1 MAMPNLT
8 KIFGSAFEKIGS
20 QSADVKSSAEA
31 NILVA
36 ASVSV
41 GGQLY
46 QKLDE
51 IVNAIKELSGSAKKP
66 DFKELA
72 KASGGGFSMMDSLA
86 LALLAP
92 TLRPIGKGLGFV
104 IDAINNLEEGGE
116 EKAKALESIFGAL
129 AKLGEVGKSIFVF
142 AGWMALALPFLMI
155 TAMMSPV
162 IAIALGA
169 TLMAVRLA
177 TRKLDE
183 EQMEKIKML
192 GDVGKSILMFTVS
205 LALASIIMPYALKGA
220 LGAAMLMIGM
230 GMVFMLLD
238 EMGISDNIE
247 KTAKGLALAGLA
259 ILSLGVALALFTFL
273 QPLALKGLAGAM
285 LVLVGIAF
293 AFKLISSDDDIEK
306 GAKGLAFAGLAILS
320 LGVSLALFQILNP
333 SFATL
338 GKVMVILGLLSV
350 QFKIIGEG
358 AQEIKDAA
366 FALMF
371 AGLSI
376 VVVAISFRLMN
387 YVLGDSMKDPANYAG
402 LLLVGAL
409 AVGYKFIGE
418 EATDIQ
424 KGAMA
429 MIATGGSLI
438 VIAIGMFIMS
448 KALKDNGWELLGM
461 TAALLVG
468 LGLAMAAAGV
478 GAAFIAPG
486 AGAMA
491 VAGVALITVGL
502 GMMAMGAAYKSQAV
516 KDLVKPDTDGNT
528 PIKTLLTTVASG
540 FNMWPWEVVGV
551 MTGAGAMVVAGLA
564 LISIGAGLKSF
575 ASVAEKVKLPEL
587 ADTVSYM
594 IGVLSIPFN
603 LIGGGGTLAVK
614 NPLNGEEEEIKFAG
628 GDFWSGGN
636 PVKKGIDAVLNMG
649 TALSNIA
656 GGVQS
661 MANLKFPT
669 GFDKKGKPTAYETI
683 GGDAFKKV
691 IVNTQYLVGALAIPF
706 AEIGMGV
713 EVEMTNPITGSTYKI
728 RMGGGN
734 FFSDNVVKKGVDAVM
749 DMGMALSNLAGGV
762 QDMAMLKMPTGFD
775 PKTGKATGYIK
786 FNSDSAR
793 AVTENTQMLI
803 SALSGTFA
811 ELGKDPDAQGGSWW
825 GGKST
830 IQKGIDL
837 VAGFGTPLVNLAKG
851 VQDMANL
858 RFAKQW
864 DKDGKATAWHDM
876 KDIGTVSENVK
887 TNTKSLINALTGVFS
902 DIGSGE
908 AQVGGW
914 WSGYTNFDKG
924 IEIVNVISEP
934 YTKLGQAIKTISEA
948 VMKQKNVND
957 VVSRIQS
964 FIGIFT
970 GTGENGDD
978 AGLLNTK
985 KLYVNAIGH
994 SFEKLSSSIPAII
1007 SAIGSYDAEKGKTFA
1022 SMLVGPVNAKDPV
1035 SGYNAQKLLWHAVG
1049 HSMVQTGDN
1058 MPKIAE
1064 SINAIDLEKLVESRK
1079 MFEALGVLSN
1089 GGEPSD
1095 ILAQMG
1101 DSLSEALQNLANMLQ
1116 EFQGAVTSGNEG
1128 ILDATGKMTAA
1139 AGSIQASGET
1149 NKPGVAQ
1156 TPSPSDGTVVAAI
1169 KQLQNTLVSSG
1180 IKVNKSWFG

>member
-20 QSADVKSSAEA
+20 QSTHIKESAEA
-31 NILVA
+31 NVTTSQSL
-36 ASVSV
+36 SV
-41 GGQLY
+41 GGAVYL
-46 QKLDE
+46 KLDE
-51 IVNAIKELSGSAKKP
+51 ILIAIKELSGSAKKP

-142 AGWMALALPFLMI
+142 AGWMALALPFLII
-155 TAMMSPV
+155 TAMASPI

-192 GDVGKSILMFTVS
+192 GDVGKSIFMFTAA

-220 LGAAMLMIGM
+220 LGASMLMIGM
-230 GMVFMLLD
+230 GMVFMLLN
-238 EMGISDNIE
+238 EMGISDTIE
-247 KTAKGLALAGLA
+247 KTAKGLAMAGLA

-293 AFKLISSDDDIEK
+293 AFNMIADDNDFEK

-320 LGVSLALFQILNP
+320 LGISLALFQLLNP
-333 SFATL
+333 SLATL
-338 GKVMVILGLLSV
+338 GKVMIILGLLSV

-358 AQEIKDAA
+358 AKEIKEAA

-376 VVVAISFRLMN
+376 VVVALSFQLMN
-387 YVLGDSMKDPANYAG
+387 LVLGDSMKDPANYAG

-418 EATDIQ
+418 QAKHIQ
-424 KGAMA
+424 KGAIA
-429 MIATGGSLI
+429 MIAAGGSLV
-438 VIAIGMFIMS
+438 VIAIGMLIMS

-461 TAALLVG
+461 TAALITG
-468 LGLAMAAAGV
+468 LGLAMAAAGF
-478 GAAFIAPG
+478 GAAFILPG
-486 AGAMA
+486 AAAMA
-491 VAGVALITVGL
+491 VAGIALVTIGL
-502 GMMAMGAAYKSQAV
+502 GMMAMGKAYKSQDV
-516 KDLVKPDTDGNT
+516 KDLVTPVGGET
-528 PIKTLLTTVASG
+528 PIKTLLMAVADG
-540 FNMWPWEVVGV
+540 FNMWPWQAFGV
-551 MTGAGAMVVAGLA
+551 ATGAGAMLIAGVA
-564 LISIGAGLKSF
+564 LITIAKSLQMFGKTADKIDLPTIGETIAL
-575 ASVAEKVKLPEL
+575 
-587 ADTVSYM
+587 M
-594 IGVLSIPFN
+594 I
-603 LIGGGGTLAVK
+603 GTLAVPFYK
-614 NPLNGEEEEIKFAG
+614 IGSGGKLAAIDPMTGETTEIQFSKG
-628 GDFWSGGN
+628 SFWGGN
-636 PVKKGIDAVLNMG
+636 PVANGVRSVLKMG
-649 TALSNIA
+649 TALTNIA

-669 GFDKKGKPTAYETI
+669 GFDKNGKATGFETI

-691 IVNTQYLVGALAIPF
+691 IKNTSMLVGALAIPF
-706 AEIGMGV
+706 ANIGNGLKIKV
-713 EVEMTNPITGSTYKI
+713 VDPVTGKESTI
-728 RMGGGN
+728 QLSGGN
-734 FFSDNVVKKGVDAVM
+734 FFSDNPVKKGIDAVM

-775 PKTGKATGYIK
+775 PKTGKASGYMK
-786 FNSDSAR
+786 FNSKSAEL
-793 AVTENTQMLI
+793 VTDNTQTLI

-811 ELGKDPDAQGGSWW
+811 QIGGRPDAQSGFW

-837 VAGFGTPLVNLAKG
+837 VAGVGTPLVNLAKG
-851 VQDMANL
+851 VQDMSNL
-858 RFAKQW
+858 RFAKRW
-864 DKDGKATAWHDM
+864 DKDGKAVEWYEM
-876 KDIGTVSENVK
+876 KDIGTVAENVK
-887 TNTKSLINALTGVFS
+887 KNTKALINALTSVFS
-902 DIGSGE
+902 EIGGGKVQ
-908 AQVGGW
+908 AGGW
-914 WSGYTNFDKG
+914 WTGYTNFDKG
-924 IEIVNVISEP
+924 IEIVSLISEP
-934 YTKLGQAIKTISEA
+934 YSKLGSSISAISEA
-948 VMKQKNVND
+948 VNKYDVTETVAKVKQ
-957 VVSRIQS
+957 
-964 FIGIFT
+964 FIGVFT
-970 GTGENGDD
+970 TTGKADEDIN
-978 AGLLNTK
+978 LLNTK
-985 KLYVNAIGH
+985 KLYVNAVGH
-994 SFEKLSSSIPAII
+994 SFEKLGSSIPAII
-1007 SAIGSYDAEKGKTFA
+1007 SAVGTYDAEKGKTFA
-1022 SMLVGPVNAKDPV
+1022 SMFIGPVDAKNPDT
-1035 SGYNAQKLLWHAVG
+1035 SYNAQKLLWHAVG
-1049 HSMVQTGDN
+1049 HSMVQTGNN

-1064 SINAIDLEKLVESRK
+1064 GINAIDLEKLVESRK

-1101 DSLSEALQNLANMLQ
+1101 ESLEEALQNLANMLQ

-1139 AGSIQASGET
+1139 AGSIQSSGGT

-1156 TPSPSDGTVVAAI
+1156 TPPPSDGTVVAAI

-1180 IKVNKSWFG
+1180 IKVNRSWFS